1 MASTSAPSAAH
12 AEAHGDGGIGR
23 LIGVWVVLLVLTA
36 TTFGVSRLPIGNLHL
51 PAAIFIACIK
61 VTFVV
66 LFFMHLWHAE
76 GSNRIVFVVSFFF
89 VLVLL
94 FFVLADIA
102 TRFPLSNSRIP
113 PMPQVD
119 QKLVPSGMPPGMPA
133 PTGGHTGEE
142 GHR

>member
-1 MASTSAPSAAH
+1 MASTSTSHSAAEH
-12 AEAHGDGGIGR
+12 PKGGVGP
-23 LIGVWVVLLVLTA
+23 LILNWVALLALTA

-51 PAAIFIACIK
+51 PAAIFIACVK
-61 VTFVV
+61 VTLVV

-89 VLVLL
+89 VIVLL

-133 PTGGHTGEE
+133 PTGSHTGEE

>member
-1 MASTSAPSAAH
+1 MASTSTSPAGHAAH
-12 AEAHGDGGIGR
+12 EPQEGGIGR
-23 LIGVWVVLLVLTA
+23 LFLVWFILLALTA
-36 TTFGVSRLPIGNLHL
+36 STFGVSQLPIGHWHL
-51 PAAIFIACIK
+51 PAAVFIASIK

-66 LFFMHLWHAE
+66 LFFMHLWHSE

-89 VLVLL
+89 LIVLL
-94 FFVLADIA
+94 FFVLADVA

-119 QKLVPSGMPPGMPA
+119 QKLMPSGMPPGMPA
-133 PTGGHTGEE
+133 APGSGGE